1 MDSSLAI
8 AYLLVLLGVLGVA
21 GFFIVRQVLRT
32 RRAES
37 TLKWLQNKLTHEKG
51 STQEYYELGSLYLS
65 KNLFSPSVKQFQ
77 AALKAAEV
85 ENETDIAPIYNAM
98 GYAYFSQDQY
108 DLAIRQYKEA
118 LKLKPDYISALN
130 NLGHAYER
138 KNLAAQALE
147 AYEATLKSDPKN
159 GIAKRRVTSLR
170 KRVAIPSSAT

>member
-8 AYLLVLLGVLGVA
+8 VYLLVLLGVLGVA

-32 RRAES
+32 RRIES
-37 TLKWLQNKLTHEKG
+37 TLKRLQNKLSQEKG
-51 STQEYYELGSLYLS
+51 STQEHYELGSLYLS

-130 NLGHAYER
+130 NLGHVYER
-138 KNLAAQALE
+138 KNLAAQALD
-147 AYEATLKSDPKN
+147 AYETTLKSDPNN
-159 GIAKRRVTSLR
+159 GIAKRRATSLR
-170 KRVAIPSSAT
+170 KRVAIAS